1 MSVSIFVLKNGITL
15 ISQSDELDYEPKCH
29 LIGPCTISGKAKL
42 TLTRWPE
49 HTADSDILLRSEDLL
64 TVCEPTEAALNA
76 YLKKV
81 GKTTEDLT
89 AESEAVMLNE
99 EQQQAQIPDISSVPD
114 FDDYEPHYQE
124 F

>member
-1 MSVSIFVLKNGITL
+1 MQINLVILKNGL
-15 ISQSDELDYEPKCH
+15 ELVSQMDQLDYEPAAH
-29 LIGPCTISGKAKL
+29 LTNPCVISGTAKV
-42 TLTRWPE
+42 TLKRWPTHSDDE
-49 HTADSDILLRSEDLL
+49 HVLLRSEDLL
-64 TVCEPTEAALNA
+64 TVCEPTERALNA